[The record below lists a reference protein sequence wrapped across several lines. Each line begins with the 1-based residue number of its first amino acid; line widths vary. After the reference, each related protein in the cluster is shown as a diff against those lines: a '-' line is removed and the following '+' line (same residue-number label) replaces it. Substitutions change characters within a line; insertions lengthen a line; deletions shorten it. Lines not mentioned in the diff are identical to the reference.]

1 MSSFKYCVCVDNT
14 MHLKNCRCMVVMQ
27 QQGQFIPECF
37 DKFKF
42 QVHVNYTGPSE
53 GSLESERQNVG
64 HQARQNGRSQSEKRE
79 TDIIRYL
86 NILGPVSLAPM
97 SLFLDQKVES
107 ALKVLF
113 SSGLGLILV
122 WETGEYCVYHKSSGN
137 RINIYCRL
145 TIYFK
150 VNGDLAGKVY
160 ITLRFGEFCS
170 LQSAKFT
177 LASFLH
183 TVSPTLTVMVCF
195 TRAGG

>member
-1 MSSFKYCVCVDNT
+1 M
-14 MHLKNCRCMVVMQ
+14 VMQ

-37 DKFKF
+37 DKLKF
-42 QVHVNYTGPSE
+42 QVHVNYTGPPE
-53 GSLESERQNVG
+53 GSLELERQNVG
-64 HQARQNGRSQSEKRE
+64 PQARQNGRSLSEKRE

-86 NILGPVSLAPM
+86 NILGPVSVARM
-97 SLFLDQKVES
+97 SLDQS
-107 ALKVLF
+107 PLKVLF
-113 SSGLGLILV
+113 SPGLGLILV

-137 RINIYCRL
+137 LINIYCRL

-160 ITLRFGEFCS
+160 ITLRSREFCR

-183 TVSPTLTVMVCF
+183 TVCPTLTVMVCF